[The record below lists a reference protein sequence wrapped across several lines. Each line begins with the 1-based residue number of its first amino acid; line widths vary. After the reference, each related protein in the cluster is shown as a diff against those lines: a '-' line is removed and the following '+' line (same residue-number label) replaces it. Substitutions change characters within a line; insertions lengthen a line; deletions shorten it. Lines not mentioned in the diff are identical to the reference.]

1 MLPILEKWS
10 SKIQAATT
18 QVAAKGS
25 KFLQSTKTGQ
35 DGIMEAISA
44 GLENRVTSHAHFS
57 QLPDMQELTKAERQC
72 QTPHRIRRNCL
83 PIPPPRSNRIQIR
96 PSTIRPLTPPSREEE
111 KEGSRERRFKRS
123 KIAIYRSR
131 EGSEFR
137 CSYSTQEGMA

>member
-1 MLPILEKWS
+1 MISGHPNMLPILEKWS

-35 DGIMEAISA
+35 DGIMEAIST
-44 GLENRVTSHAHFS
+44 GLENRVSFTYSF
-57 QLPDMQELTKAERQC
+57 LPDMQGLMEIEREC
-72 QTPHRIRRNCL
+72 QTSHRIGRNSL
-83 PIPPPRSNRIQIR
+83 PILTPRSHRIQIR
-96 PSTIRPLTPPSREEE
+96 SSTLRPISPPSRKEE
-111 KEGSRERRFKRS
+111 KERSRARRFQRS

-137 CSYSTQEGMA
+137 CSHST

>member
-44 GLENRVTSHAHFS
+44 GLENRVS
-57 QLPDMQELTKAERQC
+57 LMLRLTR
-72 QTPHRIRRNCL
+72 
-83 PIPPPRSNRIQIR
+83 
-96 PSTIRPLTPPSREEE
+96 
-111 KEGSRERRFKRS
+111 
-123 KIAIYRSR
+123 
-131 EGSEFR
+131 
-137 CSYSTQEGMA
+137 